1 MSGFYE
7 IKKKMEQLYVD
18 DIQHNEQGNIIF
30 DVQEQKQRSS
40 ERWQGLEK
48 KYGINF
54 GDVVQIDDYLGR
66 VQELSVSEESKDS
79 DGLTSESVTIR
90 LYGGLEIEDLRCAEY
105 GMTAKEV
112 LKDIKREKKL
122 SIKEKI
128 KNTIKTKVQTL
139 KKTLKKGSAADRLA
153 NRRANEKATN
163 AQTKPSASQ
172 SASQRLKN
180 KRALHNT
187 QGLER

>member
-1 MSGFYE
+1 MSGYYE

-18 DIQHNEQGNIIF
+18 DIQFDKQGNIIF
-30 DVQEQKQRSS
+30 DESEQKQRDSKD
-40 ERWQGLEK
+40 WQDLEK
-48 KYGINF
+48 EYGINF

-66 VQELSVSEESKDS
+66 VQKLSVSEESKYS

-90 LYGGLEIEDLRCAEY
+90 LYGGSKIEDLRCAEY
-105 GMTAKEV
+105 GETAKEL

-122 SIKEKI
+122 SITEKI
-128 KNTIKTKVQTL
+128 KNTIKTNIQTL
-139 KKTLKKGSAADRLA
+139 KKTLKKGGAAERLA
-153 NRRANEKATN
+153 NRRTHEKATN

-180 KRALHNT
+180 KRALQNT